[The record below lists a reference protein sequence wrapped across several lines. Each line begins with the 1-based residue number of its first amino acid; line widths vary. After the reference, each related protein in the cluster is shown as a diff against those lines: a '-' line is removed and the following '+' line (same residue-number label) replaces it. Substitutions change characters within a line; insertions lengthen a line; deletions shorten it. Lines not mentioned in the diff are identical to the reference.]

1 MMGSKLIR
9 TGLFLT
15 VALTALP
22 TFAQDKLKLAV
33 GQRGNW
39 DSAVPEIGQ
48 RAGIFKKQGLELEI
62 LWTQGSGETIQ
73 AVLSQ
78 SVDVGVAAGIMGT
91 LGAFS
96 KGAPIRVIGAQSTGA
111 GDLFWYVREDSPV
124 KTMKDMDGKTI
135 AYSTNGSSTHGI
147 VTAFINEMKLKARPV
162 ATGSPSSTLTQVMSG
177 QVDMGWS
184 APPSSLDFIDQK
196 KIRVIATGNDTAFK
210 NQTVRLLDV
219 HAQTL
224 QSKKPQL
231 ERFMKAYRETIDRM
245 YDDPAMLKT
254 YAEFAGVSEAIAK
267 RTRDEFFAKS
277 AIDPDKVV
285 GLAEIMPDAVTYK
298 YIAAPLTEAQTKDLF
313 QIIPR

>member
-1 MMGSKLIR
+1 
-9 TGLFLT
+9 
-15 VALTALP
+15 
-22 TFAQDKLKLAV
+22 
-33 GQRGNW
+33 
-39 DSAVPEIGQ
+39 
-48 RAGIFKKQGLELEI
+48 
-62 LWTQGSGETIQ
+62 
-73 AVLSQ
+73 
-78 SVDVGVAAGIMGT
+78 
-91 LGAFS
+91 
-96 KGAPIRVIGAQSTGA
+96 
-111 GDLFWYVREDSPV
+111 
-124 KTMKDMDGKTI
+124 MKDMDGKTM

-298 YIAAPLTEAQTKDLF
+298 YIAAPLSEAQTKELF